1 MPYSEKEQIAH
12 VVRRLGLGASPDV
25 VAASATV
32 DDAIARSVDLSGSP
46 HELITLDVPDS
57 LDAARN
63 LRDMLPAVVSWI
75 ESAATPTRLIE
86 ERMTWFWHDHFA
98 TSLRKVPV
106 PYAMWQQ
113 HQTIREHA
121 TGNFADLLHA
131 IAIDPVML
139 AYLDGIFNHAASIN
153 ENFGREV
160 MELHTIGPGHYT
172 ETDVY
177 EAARSFSGWVV
188 NVPNARRGGRDDLP
202 PWTSFFVGPRHDEG
216 TKTLLG
222 VTGNHGMREALDI
235 LLDHP
240 ATRPRIAAKLYEAL
254 IGLPADQETTDHLV
268 TRFADYDIMSLVE
281 GIVELPAFV
290 SEDAI
295 RNQVRNPFE
304 RLITIVQG
312 IAKEQNRWQTRLARQ
327 IQNVVTGFV
336 PFVPPDPSGYPSGP
350 SLLGPYALVHSL
362 DMLLV
367 LDEGAA
373 EPDPSGTAN
382 LNKLGIHDIAPETAA
397 TIANAPSPQHQLALA
412 IGSPEML
419 LT

>member
-1 MPYSEKEQIAH
+1 
-12 VVRRLGLGASPDV
+12 
-25 VAASATV
+25 
-32 DDAIARSVDLSGSP
+32 
-46 HELITLDVPDS
+46 
-57 LDAARN
+57 
-63 LRDMLPAVVSWI
+63 
-75 ESAATPTRLIE
+75 
-86 ERMTWFWHDHFA
+86 
-98 TSLRKVPV
+98 
-106 PYAMWQQ
+106 
-113 HQTIREHA
+113 
-121 TGNFADLLHA
+121 
-131 IAIDPVML
+131 
-139 AYLDGIFNHAASIN
+139 
-153 ENFGREV
+153 
-160 MELHTIGPGHYT
+160 
-172 ETDVY
+172 
-177 EAARSFSGWVV
+177 
-188 NVPNARRGGRDDLP
+188 
-202 PWTSFFVGPRHDEG
+202 
-216 TKTLLG
+216 
-222 VTGNHGMREALDI
+222 
-235 LLDHP
+235 
-240 ATRPRIAAKLYEAL
+240 
-254 IGLPADQETTDHLV
+254 
-268 TRFADYDIMSLVE
+268 MSLVE